1 MSRPDRTCHHRLSD
15 AAAAEF
21 KAERF
26 GHGIWFA
33 LQAWP
38 ALTVAIQS
46 QFGGPDGTDKRDWLA
61 GAIVDIFENDPET
74 DQLDVEAVLLQV
86 MEDEFEVRLEDESE
100 VLVAATIYKL
110 KTEINQDIFET
121 VDLMER
127 RWRERRGKGP
137 NLSNVHVVQEGT
149 QDQATDNDNDDD
161 DDEDA
166 EDTDG
171 MEMSD
176 APQLVPAQPK
186 EKVEPEVD
194 DDGFTKVVGK
204 KRR

>member
-1 MSRPDRTCHHRLSD
+1 MSNQNPTP
-15 AAAAEF
+15 EF
-21 KAERF
+21 KSERF

-46 QFGGPDGTDKRDWLA
+46 QFGGPDGADKRDWLA
-61 GAIVDIFENDPET
+61 GAISDIFDNDPET
-74 DQLDVEAVLLQV
+74 DQLDIEAVLLQV
-86 MEDEFEVRLEDESE
+86 MEDEFEVRLEDDSE
-100 VLVAATIYKL
+100 VPVAAAIVKM
-110 KTEINQDIFET
+110 KTEINQNIFDT
-121 VDLMER
+121 VDAMER

-149 QDQATDNDNDDD
+149 QDSDSDDYEDDD
-161 DDEDA
+161 D
-166 EDTDG
+166 TDMG
-171 MEMSD
+171 E
-176 APQLVPAQPK
+176 APQLVAAQPK

-194 DDGFTKVVGK
+194 EDGFTTVVGK